1 MNRILIPDE
10 PVHYLPKLAR
20 RIGLVE
26 SILAQQIYYFQTSRH
41 SGYEHDGYRWIYNTY
56 EQWAEKLGLTVKQVR
71 TAIGHLEKLGVL
83 VSAQLRKQ
91 HFDQRKYYRIIKD
104 HELFAESTCPGGP
117 SDLPCRADLL
127 APQGSSSY
135 LSSENI
141 TENNTEINSA
151 PAGAPSLVDEFL
163 PLADECR
170 QVIEEGCQQLDV
182 GGRLPEYN
190 REAAAAELER
200 LIRLDRVP
208 RYDILPALRWAFSGE
223 PSFEWH
229 LQLMSIAQWR
239 KKGKHNGIP
248 KFVTMWRQWREVM
261 RAPPA
266 GRSNGRAVS
275 FEIDR
280 IMD

>member
-1 MNRILIPDE
+1 MSRLLVPDD
-10 PVHYLPKLAR
+10 PVHYLPKLAKQ
-20 RIGLVE
+20 IGLAE
-26 SILAQQIYYFQTSRH
+26 SILAQQIYYFQTSES
-41 SGYEHDGYRWIYNTY
+41 SGFEHEGYRWIYNTY
-56 EQWAEKLGLTVKQVR
+56 EQWAQRTGMTAKQVR
-71 TAIGHLEKLGVL
+71 TAIGRLEKLGVL
-83 VSAQLRKQ
+83 ISAQLRK
-91 HFDQRKYYRIIKD
+91 HKFDHKKFYRIVED
-104 HELFAESTCPGGP
+104 HELFACPACPMGQP
-117 SDLPCRADLL
+117 DLPLGADPAALE
-127 APQGSSSY
+127 GRSSLY
-135 LSSENI
+135 SEI
-141 TENNTEINSA
+141 NTESHTEIDSA
-151 PAGAPSLVDEFL
+151 PDGAPSPMDELL

-190 REAAAAELER
+190 QEAAATELER

-223 PSFEWH
+223 PRFEWH